1 MPTIALEKINF
12 KAGDLMTEQRLQLLD
27 ENYNKLVDA
36 VNNLAI
42 TQSTDGREVEL
53 VNDGQFIKWR
63 YRDIN
68 LAPNEGWT
76 ILLDLTDIR
85 GDVGKSA
92 YQLYLDS
99 LLPGSAALTE
109 LEWVNS
115 LKGVDGITQDLSNYY
130 TSKEID
136 AKIQPLETR
145 PQTYVSLTEPLG
157 MKNGDFWIKSNP

>member
-1 MPTIALEKINF
+1 MPVIALEKINF
-12 KAGDLMTEQRLQLLD
+12 KSGDLMTEDRLRLLD

-36 VNNLAI
+36 VNNLTI

-53 VNDGQFIKWR
+53 TNDGQFIKWR
-63 YRDIN
+63 YRNLN

-85 GDVGKSA
+85 GDKGKSA

-99 LLPGSAALTE
+99 LLPGTPALTE
-109 LEWVNS
+109 LEWVRS
-115 LKGVDGITQDLSNYY
+115 LQGKDGVTQDLTDYY
-130 TSKEID
+130 TSKEVD
-136 AKIQPLETR
+136 SKIAPLENK